1 MLQFQVSS
9 EVEGMG
15 RYGGER
21 KAKPGHQERIPKP
34 DLKVIRLEEK
44 TGSPVPQSS
53 HRVKNLLV
61 QNHKCWTDGHIQG
74 AYSQICEHLTQRRH
88 CEV

>member
-34 DLKVIRLEEK
+34 DLEVIRLEEK
-44 TGSPVPQSS
+44 TGSPV
-53 HRVKNLLV
+53 
-61 QNHKCWTDGHIQG
+61 HKVLTESRISLFRTISAGPTAIYKAHIPRFV
-74 AYSQICEHLTQRRH
+74 SN
-88 CEV
+88 